1 MGIDAPG
8 SIETPTTVRRSVT
21 AKGSQRAINPASIS
35 KDESDTE
42 DEKQVVGRKI
52 WRIVPYVTR
61 YWKQALGGVL
71 ANIGARAFD
80 LIPFIAIGMAADYY
94 QSKTF
99 TDSRVEDFVS
109 SDWIPSLG
117 PINSIEFGFGLLILL
132 SFTFLAVFQGL
143 SNQLWQST
151 AYKAQ
156 HDIRMDATNSLLA
169 MEASY
174 FENRQSGNL
183 MSVLSADVAQLED
196 IISDASTSMIRI
208 ATTFGTAFAIM
219 FWMSSTLALILFA
232 PLVLIIPMVVWFST
246 RVQRK
251 YRKQREST
259 GGIVAI
265 LENVLSGITV
275 VQAYNAARFEGS
287 RIERQSG
294 DYRNQAIQAAFV
306 RNRFIPGIYV
316 VAGVSFCLLVS
327 AGGWVMESGE
337 ITVGQ
342 FVTFLLIS
350 TRMTMP
356 MFILGMLLNQLQR
369 GEAASKR
376 VFAII
381 DLEPSIFDHEGA
393 TPLDGPISSIT
404 FEGVSF
410 AYPTSEANVLNEID
424 FSASSG
430 DFLGVMGHT
439 GAGKST
445 ILKLVERFYEPQSG
459 RVLINGRDINEFQI
473 ESVRSRI
480 GFVSQ
485 DPFLFF
491 GSIRENV
498 AYAREASDEEVRNA
512 LEAAGAWEFISQ
524 MSEGMETMVGDR
536 GVMLSGGQRA
546 RVSLARALLNDPD
559 LLILDEAS
567 AALDAETEKRIQES
581 LFGGGSNGGKHR
593 ITIAVAHRLAT
604 IRNADEII
612 AMVDGAIV
620 ERGSHREL
628 LENEN
633 VYASQ
638 WSIQTGELNDSEE

>member
-1 MGIDAPG
+1 MSVREQEADAG
-8 SIETPTTVRRSVT
+8 TLL
-21 AKGSQRAINPASIS
+21 S
-35 KDESDTE
+35 KDMSEIK
-42 DEKQVVGRKI
+42 DENQVVGRKI

-61 YWKQALGGVL
+61 YWKRALGGIL
-71 ANIGARAFD
+71 ANAGARAFD
-80 LIPFIAIGMAADYY
+80 LIPFVAIGMAADYY
-94 QSKTF
+94 QSQTF
-99 TDSRVEDFVS
+99 TDSRVEGLVS
-109 SDWIPSLG
+109 WG
-117 PINSIEFGFGLLILL
+117 PIPDFGPIDSVELGFGLLIMT
-132 SFTFLAVFQGL
+132 SFTFLAIFQGL

-151 AYKAQ
+151 AYMAQ
-156 HDIRMDATNSLLA
+156 HDIRMDATNSLLN

-174 FENRQSGNL
+174 FESRQTGNL

-208 ATTFGTAFAIM
+208 TITFSTAFIIM
-219 FWMSSTLALILFA
+219 FWMSPKLALILFA
-232 PLVLIIPMVVWFST
+232 PLVIIVPMVIWFST

-265 LENVLSGITV
+265 LENVLTGVTV
-275 VQAYNAARFEGS
+275 VQAYNAKEFES
-287 RIERQSG
+287 DRIGRQSG
-294 DYRNQAIQAAFV
+294 DYRDAAIQAAFI

-316 VAGVSFCLLVS
+316 VAGISFGLLTS

-356 MFILGMLLNQLQR
+356 MFILGMLLNQLQK
-369 GEAASKR
+369 GEASSKR
-376 VFAII
+376 VFALI
-381 DLEPSIFDHEGA
+381 DLEPSIFDREGA
-393 TPLDGPISSIT
+393 VPLEGPIESLS
-404 FEGVSF
+404 FDNVSF
-410 AYPTSEANVLNEID
+410 AYPTSDTNALNGISL
-424 FSASSG
+424 SASSG

-445 ILKLVERFYEPQSG
+445 ILKLIERFYEPQGGS
-459 RVLINGRDINEFQI
+459 VLINGRDINDYQI
-473 ESVRSRI
+473 ESIRERI

-491 GSIRENV
+491 GTIGENV
-498 AYAREASDEEVRNA
+498 AYARDSDNDQILSA
-512 LEAAGAWEFISQ
+512 LEAAGATEFVS
-524 MSEGMETMVGDR
+524 SLTDGLDTMVGDR

-546 RVSLARALLNDPD
+546 RISLARALLKDPD
-559 LLILDEAS
+559 ILILDEAS

-581 LFGGGSNGGKHR
+581 LFGNSNVGKKR

-604 IRNADEII
+604 IRNADEIV

-620 ERGSHREL
+620 ERGTHSNL
-628 LENEN
+628 IANEN

-638 WSIQTGELNDSEE
+638 WSIQTGELDSREV

>member
-1 MGIDAPG
+1 MEEEDGSSAENGAP
-8 SIETPTTVRRSVT
+8 IT
-21 AKGSQRAINPASIS
+21 AIS
-35 KDESDTE
+35 RDDSDISAQ
-42 DEKQVVGRKI
+42 KQLVGRKI
-52 WRIVPYVTR
+52 WRIFPYVKR
-61 YWKQALGGVL
+61 YWRRALGGIL
-71 ANIGARAFD
+71 ANGGARAFD

-94 QSKTF
+94 RDGTF
-99 TDSRVEDFVS
+99 TDSRIQSIVTSES
-109 SDWIPSLG
+109 IPSIGVISSEEL
-117 PINSIEFGFGLLILL
+117 GFGLLILTC
-132 SFTFLAVFQGL
+132 FTFLALFQGL

-156 HDIRMDATNSLLA
+156 HDIRMDATNSLMA

-174 FENRQSGNL
+174 FETRQIGNL

-208 ATTFGTAFAIM
+208 AITFTTAFGIM
-219 FWMSSTLALILFA
+219 FWMSPTLALILFM
-232 PLVLIIPMVVWFST
+232 PLVLIVPMVVWFST

-275 VQAYNAARFEGS
+275 VQAYNATDFEGS
-287 RIERQSG
+287 RIDRQSG
-294 DYRNQAIQAAFV
+294 NYRDQAINAASL

-316 VAGVSFCLLVS
+316 VAGLSFGLLVS
-327 AGGWVMESGE
+327 AGGWVLQSGD
-337 ITVGQ
+337 ITIGQ

-356 MFILGMLLNQLQR
+356 MFILGMLLNQLQK

-376 VFAII
+376 VFALI
-381 DLEPSIFDHEGA
+381 DLEPSIFDRQDA
-393 TPLDGPISSIT
+393 IPLDGQIES
-404 FEGVSF
+404 VSFADVTF
-410 AYPTSEANVLNEID
+410 AYPTSESNVLNGISFNVE
-424 FSASSG
+424 SG

-445 ILKLVERFYEPQSG
+445 ILKLIERFYEPQHG
-459 RVLINGRDINEFQI
+459 RILINGRDINEYSI
-473 ESVRSRI
+473 ESIRARI

-485 DPFLFF
+485 DPFLFY
-491 GSIRENV
+491 GTIRENV
-498 AYAREASDEEVRNA
+498 AYARDSTEDEISHA
-512 LEAAGAWEFISQ
+512 LDMAGAAEFV
-524 MSEGMETMVGDR
+524 SELPNGMDTMVGDR

-567 AALDAETEKRIQES
+567 AALDAETEKKIQQS
-581 LFGGGSNGGKHR
+581 LFGGSNGGKKR

-604 IRNADEII
+604 IRNAIEIV

-620 ERGSHREL
+620 ERGKHEDL
-628 LENEN
+628 LSNEN

-638 WSIQTGELNDSEE
+638 WSIQTGELGEG

>member
-1 MGIDAPG
+1 MSVREQEADAG
-8 SIETPTTVRRSVT
+8 TLL
-21 AKGSQRAINPASIS
+21 S
-35 KDESDTE
+35 KDMSELK
-42 DEKQVVGRKI
+42 DENQVVGRKI

-61 YWKQALGGVL
+61 YWKRALGGIL
-71 ANIGARAFD
+71 ANAGARAFD
-80 LIPFIAIGMAADYY
+80 LIPFVAIGMAADYY
-94 QSKTF
+94 QSQTF
-99 TDSRVEDFVS
+99 TDSRVEGLVS
-109 SDWIPSLG
+109 WG
-117 PINSIEFGFGLLILL
+117 PIPDFGPIDSVELGFGLLIMA
-132 SFTFLAVFQGL
+132 SFTFLAIFQGL

-151 AYKAQ
+151 AYMAQ
-156 HDIRMDATNSLLA
+156 HDIRMDATNSLLN

-174 FENRQSGNL
+174 FESRQTGNL

-208 ATTFGTAFAIM
+208 TITFSTAFIIM
-219 FWMSSTLALILFA
+219 FWMSPKLALILFA
-232 PLVLIIPMVVWFST
+232 PLVIIVPMVIWFST

-265 LENVLSGITV
+265 LENVLTGVTV
-275 VQAYNAARFEGS
+275 VQAYNAKEFES
-287 RIERQSG
+287 DRIGRQSG
-294 DYRNQAIQAAFV
+294 DYRDAAIQAAFI

-316 VAGVSFCLLVS
+316 VAGISFGLLTS

-356 MFILGMLLNQLQR
+356 MFILGMLLNQLQK
-369 GEAASKR
+369 GEASSKR
-376 VFAII
+376 VFALI
-381 DLEPSIFDHEGA
+381 DLEPSIFDREGA
-393 TPLDGPISSIT
+393 VPLEGPIESLS
-404 FEGVSF
+404 FDNVSF
-410 AYPTSEANVLNEID
+410 AYPTSDTNALNGISL
-424 FSASSG
+424 SASSG

-445 ILKLVERFYEPQSG
+445 ILKLIERFYEPQGGS
-459 RVLINGRDINEFQI
+459 VLINGRDINDYQI
-473 ESVRSRI
+473 ESIRERI

-491 GSIRENV
+491 GTIGENV
-498 AYAREASDEEVRNA
+498 AYARDSDNDQILSA
-512 LEAAGAWEFISQ
+512 LEAAGATEFVS
-524 MSEGMETMVGDR
+524 SLTDGLDTMVGDR

-546 RVSLARALLNDPD
+546 RISLARALLKDPD
-559 LLILDEAS
+559 ILILDEAS

-581 LFGGGSNGGKHR
+581 LFGNSNVGKKR

-604 IRNADEII
+604 IRNADEIV

-620 ERGSHREL
+620 ERGTHSNL
-628 LENEN
+628 IANEN

-638 WSIQTGELNDSEE
+638 WSIQTGELDSRGV

>member
-1 MGIDAPG
+1 MDEENVSPG
-8 SIETPTTVRRSVT
+8 E
-21 AKGSQRAINPASIS
+21 KGASITAIS
-35 KDESDTE
+35 RDDSDIS
-42 DEKQVVGRKI
+42 DQKQLVGRKI
-52 WRIVPYVTR
+52 WRIFPYVKR
-61 YWKQALGGVL
+61 YWRRALGGIL
-71 ANIGARAFD
+71 ANGGARAFD

-94 QSKTF
+94 RDGTF
-99 TDSRVEDFVS
+99 TDSRIQSIVTSES
-109 SDWIPSLG
+109 IPSIGVISSEEL
-117 PINSIEFGFGLLILL
+117 GFGLLIL
-132 SFTFLAVFQGL
+132 SCFTFLAFFQGL

-156 HDIRMDATNSLLA
+156 HDIRMDATNSLMA

-174 FENRQSGNL
+174 FETRQIGNL

-208 ATTFGTAFAIM
+208 AITFSTAFGIM
-219 FWMSSTLALILFA
+219 FWMSPTLALILFM
-232 PLVLIIPMVVWFST
+232 PLVLIVPMVVWFST

-275 VQAYNAARFEGS
+275 VQAYNATGFEGS
-287 RIERQSG
+287 RIDRQSG
-294 DYRNQAIQAAFV
+294 NYRDQAIHAASL

-316 VAGVSFCLLVS
+316 VAGLSFGLLVS
-327 AGGWVMESGE
+327 AGGWVLQSGD
-337 ITVGQ
+337 ITIGQ

-356 MFILGMLLNQLQR
+356 MFILGMLLNQLQK

-381 DLEPSIFDHEGA
+381 DLEPSIFDRQDA
-393 TPLDGPISSIT
+393 IPLDGQIESVT
-404 FEGVSF
+404 FEDVTFS
-410 AYPTSEANVLNEID
+410 YPTSESNVLNGISFNVE
-424 FSASSG
+424 SG

-445 ILKLVERFYEPQSG
+445 ILKLIERFYEPQHG
-459 RVLINGRDINEFQI
+459 RILINGVDINEYSI
-473 ESVRSRI
+473 ESIRARI

-485 DPFLFF
+485 DPFLFY
-491 GSIRENV
+491 GTIRENV
-498 AYAREASDEEVRNA
+498 AYARDSTEDEISHA
-512 LEAAGAWEFISQ
+512 LEMAGAAEFV
-524 MSEGMETMVGDR
+524 SELTDGMDTMVGDR

-567 AALDAETEKRIQES
+567 AALDAETEKKIQLS
-581 LFGGGSNGGKHR
+581 LFGGSNGSKKR

-604 IRNADEII
+604 IRNANEIV

-620 ERGSHREL
+620 ERGGHKDL
-628 LENEN
+628 LSNEN

-638 WSIQTGELNDSEE
+638 WSIQTGELGEG

>member
-1 MGIDAPG
+1 M
-8 SIETPTTVRRSVT
+8 SQEESQVREGL
-21 AKGSQRAINPASIS
+21 AIS
-35 KDESDTE
+35 KDASDLT

-52 WRIVPYVTR
+52 WRIVPYIKR
-61 YWKQALGGVL
+61 YWRRAVGGVA
-71 ANIGARAFD
+71 ANAAARAFD

-94 QSKTF
+94 RDKTF
-99 TDSRVEDFVS
+99 TDSTIERLVT
-109 SDWIPSLG
+109 SDVFPSLG
-117 PINSIEFGFGLLILL
+117 PIAPVEFAFGMLILV
-132 SFTFLAVFQGL
+132 SFSFLAVFQGI
-143 SNQLWQST
+143 SEYLWQST
-151 AYKAQ
+151 AYKVQ
-156 HDIRMDATNSLLA
+156 HDIRMDATTSLMA

-174 FENRQSGNL
+174 FETRQTGNL

-196 IISDASTSMIRI
+196 IVSDSSTSIIRI
-208 ATTFGTAFAIM
+208 AITFTTAFAIM
-219 FWMSSTLALILFA
+219 FWMSSTLALILFI
-232 PLVLIIPMVVWFST
+232 PLVLVIPMVVWFST
-246 RVQRK
+246 RVQRR

-265 LENVLSGITV
+265 LEGVLTGIGT
-275 VQAYNAARFEGS
+275 VQAFNASDFERS
-287 RIERQSG
+287 RVERESG
-294 DYRNQAIQAAFV
+294 EYRDQAIHAANL

-316 VAGVSFCLLVS
+316 VAGLSFGLLVS
-327 AGGWVMESGE
+327 AGGWLMESGE

-376 VFAII
+376 VFALI
-381 DLEPSIFDHEGA
+381 DLEPSIFDRSDAVE
-393 TPLDGPISSIT
+393 LDGPIRSISFDDVT
-404 FEGVSF
+404 F
-410 AYPTSEANVLNEID
+410 AYPTSGNVLNGIS

-445 ILKLVERFYEPQSG
+445 ILKLVERFYEPQHG
-459 RVLINGRDINEFQI
+459 RVLINGIDINAYTI
-473 ESVRSRI
+473 ESVRDRI

-491 GSIRENV
+491 GSVRDNV
-498 AYAREASDEEVRNA
+498 AYARGASDEEVQQA
-512 LEAAGAWEFISQ
+512 LETAGALDFV
-524 MSEGMETMVGDR
+524 SELEEGAATMVGDR

-546 RVSLARALLNDPD
+546 RIALARALLKNPD

-567 AALDAETEKRIQES
+567 ASLDAETEKRIQQS
-581 LFGGGSNGGKHR
+581 LFDGSNGGKQR
-593 ITIAVAHRLAT
+593 ITLAVAHRLAT

-620 ERGSHREL
+620 ERGTHREL
-628 LENEN
+628 LSTAN

-638 WSIQTGELNDSEE
+638 WSIQTGELGSAEA